1 MIRPRTAAF
10 AAACAVLLLSVPLR
24 AVEMLSL
31 AQALRLAEVGS
42 PALLAKD
49 SERTALLDD
58 AAVARTRPDPTLTLG
73 FVNLPVTTA
82 DRFKFNVDDQT
93 MKFVGL
99 AQELT
104 GGRKRDARG
113 EALRERAAVTVAEQG
128 ELRSQL
134 RAAVGAAWFDAAFA
148 TRAGALLH
156 DLDAA
161 ARLDRV
167 AAVAAYRGG
176 QKPRGDIA
184 DADLQIAAIE
194 DRLLVNSRELAVAR
208 ARLGRWLGS
217 DLPPAIGPMLDLAR
231 LPGATSAAHP
241 AVAVAEARERAAQAD
256 IRVAG
261 AERHVDPTIEAGFGQ
276 RDSGRSQMLSFTVKV
291 PLQFNRRG
299 RQDMTVA
306 ARTATAAQ
314 FAAERDDSAR
324 AAAAEIDAATAAWRI
339 DRERLHHHAEI
350 MEPAADA
357 KVNAA
362 VARYRGGGGT
372 LADVIAAR
380 RTRFDVALETLA
392 IEAEVARSW
401 TALAALVPA
410 DQGIAP

>member
-1 MIRPRTAAF
+1 MIQPRIAAV
-10 AAACAVLLLSVPLR
+10 AAACAVLLLSVPAR
-24 AVEMLSL
+24 AGETLSL
-31 AQALRLAEVGS
+31 AQALRQAEEVS

-49 SERTALLDD
+49 SERTALLDE

-73 FVNLPVTTA
+73 FVNLPLTTS
-82 DRFKFNVDDQT
+82 DRFKFNADDMT

-104 GGRKRDARG
+104 GRRKRDARG
-113 EALRERAAVTVAEQG
+113 EALHERAEVTVAEQG

-134 RAAVGAAWFDAAFA
+134 RAGVGAAWFDAAFA
-148 TRAGALLH
+148 TRAGVVLH
-156 DLDAA
+156 DLEAA

-167 AAVAAYRGG
+167 AAVAAYRAG

-194 DRLLVNSRELAVAR
+194 DRLLVNAREQAVAR
-208 ARLGRWLGS
+208 ARLTRWLGN
-217 DLPPAIGPMLDLAR
+217 DVPPAIGPMPDIAQ

-241 AVAVAEARERAAQAD
+241 AFAVAAARERAAQAD
-256 IRVAG
+256 VRVAS

-276 RDSGRSQMLSFTVKV
+276 RDSGRSQMLSFTVKL

-299 RQDMTVA
+299 RQDVMVA
-306 ARTATAAQ
+306 ARAATAAQ

-339 DRERLHHHAEI
+339 DRERLHHHAQV
-350 MEPAADA
+350 MEPAAAA
-357 KVNAA
+357 KVDAA

-380 RTRFDVALETLA
+380 RTRFDVLLATLG

-410 DQGIAP
+410 DQGITP

>member
-1 MIRPRTAAF
+1 MIQPRTAAL
-10 AAACAVLLLSVPLR
+10 AAAWAVLLVSGPSR
-24 AVEMLSL
+24 AAETLSL
-31 AQALRLAEVGS
+31 AQALRLAESGS

-49 SERTALLDD
+49 SERAALLDE
-58 AAVARTRPDPTLTLG
+58 AVVARTRPDPILSLG
-73 FVNLPVTTA
+73 FINLPVTTA
-82 DRFKFNVDDQT
+82 ARLKFNADDQT
-93 MKFVGL
+93 MKIVGL

-104 GGRKRDARG
+104 GRRKRDARG
-113 EALRERAAVTVAEQG
+113 AALRERAAVTVAEQD

-148 TRAGALLH
+148 TRAGVLLH
-156 DLDAA
+156 ELEAA

-184 DADLQIAAIE
+184 DADLQLAAIE
-194 DRLLVNSRELAVAR
+194 DRLMVNARELAVAQ
-208 ARLGRWLGS
+208 ARLGRWLGN
-217 DLPPAIGPMLDLAR
+217 DLTTTVGPMPELAQ
-231 LPGATSAAHP
+231 LPGATTVAHP
-241 AVAVAEARERAAQAD
+241 AVALAAARERAAQAD
-256 IRVAG
+256 IRVAS

-276 RDSGRSQMLSFTVKV
+276 RDGGRSQMLSLTVKL

-299 RQDMTVA
+299 RQDVMVA

-314 FAAERDDSAR
+314 FAAERDDSTR
-324 AAAAEIDAATAAWRI
+324 AAASEIDAAVAAWRI
-339 DRERLHHHAEI
+339 DRERVRHHADV

-357 KVNAA
+357 KVDAA

-380 RTRFDVALETLA
+380 RTRFDVSLETLA